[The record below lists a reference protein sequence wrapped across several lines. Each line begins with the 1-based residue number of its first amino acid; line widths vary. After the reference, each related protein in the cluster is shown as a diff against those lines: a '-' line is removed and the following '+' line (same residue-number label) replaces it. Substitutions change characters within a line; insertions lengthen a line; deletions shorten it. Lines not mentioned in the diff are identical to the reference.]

1 MDIALEVVSASA
13 TAPGATQ
20 SPFLAVAG
28 NSLTIRDA
36 KAAKLVAQWGARQ
49 TDGNFRL
56 TSPLLHDAV
65 VGINY
70 QLDTVD
76 VTEMR
81 LGVPQNLT
89 PQDTLTAQGIGSG
102 GAGDIE
108 NNSFLVMYEQLAG
121 ICGKFITWEQLF
133 AQAVDL
139 YDSTNVLTLGT
150 VGGYSG
156 QELLNNDEDQLKA
169 NMDYAIIGATK
180 TGTDNL
186 ATVRYISP
194 DWGNLGVGL
203 PAFHQDLRVGS
214 NWFMGL
220 ARKMGMPLI
229 PVFNASQKA
238 SVFID
243 GLADDGGGTAVV
255 TTQMVHLK
263 PGTFSGKRSK

>member
-1 MDIALEVVSASA
+1 MDIAVEVVSAFA
-13 TAPGATQ
+13 TAPGAVE
-20 SPFLAVAG
+20 SAFLAVTG
-28 NSLTIRDA
+28 NSLTVRDA
-36 KAAKLVAQWGARQ
+36 KNAKLVAQWGARQ

-76 VTEMR
+76 TTEMR
-81 LGVPQNLT
+81 LGAMQKLT
-89 PQDTLTAQGIGSG
+89 PQDTLTAAGTGSG
-102 GAGDIE
+102 GAGDVE
-108 NNSFLVMYEQLAG
+108 NNSYLVMYEALAG
-121 ICGKFITWEQLF
+121 ICGKFITFEQLM
-133 AQAVDL
+133 ANAVDL
-139 YDSTNVLTLGT
+139 YDSTNVLTLGA
-150 VGGYSG
+150 GGAYTG
-156 QELLNNDEDQLKA
+156 QELLIQDEDQLKA

-180 TGTDNL
+180 TGTDNIS
-186 ATVRYISP
+186 TIRYISP

-214 NWFMGL
+214 AWFFDL
-220 ARKMGMPLI
+220 ARRMMMPLI

-243 GLADDGGGTAVV
+243 GLADDGAGTAVV

-263 PGTFSGKRSK
+263 PGTVGSRVKK